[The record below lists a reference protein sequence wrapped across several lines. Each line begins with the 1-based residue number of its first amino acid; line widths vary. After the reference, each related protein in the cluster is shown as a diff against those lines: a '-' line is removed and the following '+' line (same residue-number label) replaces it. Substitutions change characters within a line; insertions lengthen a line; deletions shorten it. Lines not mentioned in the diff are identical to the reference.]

1 MRWQYMRHQI
11 TVQYIQKINT
21 EDLNGSSE
29 EITGIQV
36 LNEFVVQR
44 DR

>member
-1 MRWQYMRHQI
+1 MRHQI
-11 TVQYIQKINT
+11 TVQYTRKINT
-21 EDLNGSSE
+21 EDLDGSLE

-44 DR
+44 DKVYTE